1 MSVTAN
7 QILWPVISG
16 VVTVLFAGNLY
27 FAKRTIDRLDSIEQ
41 LAWSL
46 RQEMAVLRATLTPAT
61 STSLGCI
68 NPLASR
74 HALTHKILSHPRCL
88 QSR

>member
-1 MSVTAN
+1 MSISAN

-16 VVTVLFAGNLY
+16 VVVVLFSGNLY

-46 RQEMAVLRATLTPAT
+46 RQEMAVLRATLSPSSAT
-61 STSLGCI
+61 SLRYI
-68 NPLASR
+68 PELNAHRVLA
-74 HALTHKILSHPRCL
+74 HKIPAHRCY
-88 QSR
+88 